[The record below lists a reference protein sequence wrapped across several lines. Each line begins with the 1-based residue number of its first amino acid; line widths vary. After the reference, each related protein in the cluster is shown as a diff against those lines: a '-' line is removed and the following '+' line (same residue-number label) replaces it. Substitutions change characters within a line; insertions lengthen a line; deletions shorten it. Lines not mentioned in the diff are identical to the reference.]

1 MYLAKNSSMN
11 DYLLA
16 HQLINEYRNTCL
28 TKLEPGPKVLILG
41 SNFSGKT
48 TLCHILCNYSL
59 KLGWNPIYV
68 DLDLNN
74 EISVPGLLAATL
86 IDLNLPVIIFTNIIN
101 VI

>member
-1 MYLAKNSSMN
+1 MAHYILN
-11 DYLLA
+11 D
-16 HQLINEYRNTCL
+16 HRNLSL
-28 TKLEPGPKVLILG
+28 TKLEPGPMVLILG

-74 EISVPGLLAATL
+74 EISVSGLLAATM
-86 IDLNLPVIIFTNIIN
+86 IDLNLPVKIPL
-101 VI
+101 